1 MIKVE
6 NHCVECDLPCINCG
20 RKHVEV
26 RVCDECDEYAD
37 YITSSGDFC
46 EECLMKALR
55 EGVEPFDPDFDSRD
69 IDELCE
75 LIGMEV
81 EKV

>member
-26 RVCDECDEYAD
+26 RVCDECGEYAD

-46 EECLMKALR
+46 EECLTKMLDLL
-55 EGVEPFDPDFDSRD
+55 GFNTDSRD

-81 EKV
+81 EKI